1 MTPLKRIAI
10 ISVHASPIAKVGG
23 KKVGGLNVYVRE
35 VAKTFARQGL
45 LVDLFTRQESEH
57 QPTVDHSLGEGVRV
71 VHVPAG
77 TPQPIPPDDLLPH
90 LQQFAAGVI
99 AFTIRHNIQ
108 YDFIFSHYWLS
119 GLVAMRLRETWGT
132 PFAQVF
138 HTLGA
143 MKARIPSTR
152 QSTPHVRIHHEG
164 RIIQAADLLIANT
177 AAERS
182 QLLWLYRA
190 DRRKIF
196 VSPPGVNHDVFFPM
210 DKTQMRAH
218 LNLAQDAFLAVF
230 AGRIEPL
237 KAVDSILDAV
247 ALIPV
252 QASEAHPLQV
262 IIIGSDPNDRT
273 DYDIQALIKQSKH
286 LGIDGRVTF
295 VSAQPQDQLSLYL
308 NAADVLLLPSEYE
321 SFGMIALE
329 AMACGTAVIAS
340 NVGGLT
346 HLVKEGETGF
356 LMPVR
361 EPQEL
366 AQRLLQLQLDTQ
378 LLKRMQLEAT
388 AHAQQ
393 YTWANIAEHLT
404 EMFSRVIERRHQ
416 CA

>member
-1 MTPLKRIAI
+1 
-10 ISVHASPIAKVGG
+10 
-23 KKVGGLNVYVRE
+23 
-35 VAKTFARQGL
+35 
-45 LVDLFTRQESEH
+45 
-57 QPTVDHSLGEGVRV
+57 
-71 VHVPAG
+71 
-77 TPQPIPPDDLLPH
+77 
-90 LQQFAAGVI
+90 
-99 AFTIRHNIQ
+99 
-108 YDFIFSHYWLS
+108 
-119 GLVAMRLRETWGT
+119 
-132 PFAQVF
+132 
-138 HTLGA
+138 
-143 MKARIPSTR
+143 
-152 QSTPHVRIHHEG
+152 VRIHHEG

-210 DKTQMRAH
+210 DKTKMRAH

-308 NAADVLLLPSEYE
+308 NAADVLSLPSEYE

-393 YTWANIAEHLT
+393 YAWANIAEHLT

-416 CA
+416 RA

>member
-23 KKVGGLNVYVRE
+23 KKVGGLNVYIRE

-57 QPTVDHSLGEGVRV
+57 QPSVDHSLGEGIRV
-71 VHVPAG
+71 VQLPAG
-77 TPQPIPPDDLLPH
+77 ALQPIPPDDLLPH

-99 AFTIRHNIQ
+99 AFSIRHNIQ

-152 QSTPHVRIHHEG
+152 RSTPHARIHHEG

-177 AAERS
+177 VAERA

-190 DRRKIF
+190 DRRKIR
-196 VSPPGVNHDVFFPM
+196 VSPPGVNLDVFFPL
-210 DKTQMRAH
+210 DKTQARDRV
-218 LNLAQDAFLAVF
+218 NVSKDAFLAVF

-247 ALIPV
+247 ALMPPPT
-252 QASEAHPLQV
+252 SETRPIQV
-262 IIIGSDPNDRT
+262 IIIGSDPHDKT
-273 DYDIQALIKQSKH
+273 DYDIQALIQQAKL
-286 LGIDGRVTF
+286 LGITDRVTF
-295 VSAQPQDQLSLYL
+295 VPAQAQDQLALYL

-346 HLVKEGETGF
+346 HLVQDGETGF
-356 LMPVR
+356 LVAVR

-366 AQRLLQLQLDTQ
+366 AQRLLQLQSDAR
-378 LLKRMQLEAT
+378 LLSQMQQQAN

-393 YTWANIAEHLT
+393 YAWARIAENLVELFNQTIQH
-404 EMFSRVIERRHQ
+404 RHQ
-416 CA
+416 HA